1 MEKTKVSLRS
11 RLFFSHVIVM
21 IVGLLTLLAI
31 GKISSP
37 RFFILRLR
45 QIEVGGL
52 TVQQRRTQ
60 LIRSFDDAWS
70 KGAFWSV
77 AIGATTA
84 GGLSYLIAQRIVQ
97 PLIQMEEITKK
108 FAAGNLQ
115 ERVPANDIPEVDQL
129 ATSFNRMAATLEGVE
144 QRRRELVGDLT
155 HELRTPL
162 TVLKGYLEGLA
173 DGTIDPTSDIY
184 ERLARETTRMQ
195 RLVNDLQELSKMEAG
210 YLPIDARPL
219 ELQPLLA
226 SIVNRFA
233 DQLTENSPTMLLD
246 CPADLPRAL
255 ADPERVEQIVVN
267 LISNA
272 LRYTA
277 QGSVVVKTYPEVDKV
292 WIAVIDTGQ
301 GIAETDLPHVFERFW
316 RADRSR
322 DRHSGGTGVGLAI
335 CRRLV
340 ELHGGTIEA
349 ESQLNRGST
358 FRFSLPI
365 ARETLSE
372 KLGERLGE
380 KLTLRRLGEAKA
392 GASLKQ
398 TSLDKLES
406 TD

>member
-1 MEKTKVSLRS
+1 MERTKVGLRS

-37 RFFILRLR
+37 RFFIFQLR

-52 TVQQRRTQ
+52 TVQERRTQ
-60 LIRSFDDAWS
+60 LIRNFDDAWNKS
-70 KGAFWSV
+70 AFWSV

-84 GGLSYLIAQRIVQ
+84 GGLSYLISQRIVQ

-108 FAAGNLQ
+108 FAAGHLE
-115 ERVPANDIPEVDQL
+115 ERLPANEIPEVDQL

-173 DGTIDPTSDIY
+173 DGTIDPTPDIY

-226 SIVNRFA
+226 SVIRRFA
-233 DQLTENSPTMLLD
+233 DQLTDSSPQMLLD
-246 CPADLPRAL
+246 CPPEMPRVL
-255 ADPERVEQIVVN
+255 ADSERVEQIVVN

-277 QGSVVVKTYPEVDKV
+277 QGSVVVKVYPDSDKV

-301 GIAETDLPHVFERFW
+301 GIATTDLPHVFERFW

-322 DRHSGGTGVGLAI
+322 DRYSGGTGIGLAI

-365 ARETLSE
+365 ARERLS
-372 KLGERLGE
+372 E
-380 KLTLRRLGEAKA
+380 KLTLRKLGEAKP
-392 GASLKQ
+392 S
-398 TSLDKLES
+398 
-406 TD
+406 